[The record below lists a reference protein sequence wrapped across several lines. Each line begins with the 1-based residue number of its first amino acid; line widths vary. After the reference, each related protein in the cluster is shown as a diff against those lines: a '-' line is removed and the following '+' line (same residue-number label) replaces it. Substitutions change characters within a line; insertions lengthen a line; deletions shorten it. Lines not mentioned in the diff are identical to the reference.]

1 MALLIHKEN
10 QKILWNIINNN
21 PYIINHFVSQS
32 PSSKENWFKQS
43 MQICYEKYKTVSIPN
58 TNYLNNIN
66 KEVLSYMINSIK
78 NKNDSKPVLE
88 QNMIQTPE
96 IIKDNKADIYN
107 NEFNSRQEE
116 YNNMFKREMPKDIDF
131 SEKETDSP
139 LTSMDELVKRE
150 LENREK
156 IFKETT
162 FGYPVTTP
170 KLNIDNNNNI
180 KIDSIEL
187 QSETKDKKSVSWT
200 LPSNDI
206 NEMLAVQKSEIY
218 SLRLLIIELTNRIEK
233 LEKGNI
239 EKEVIEPEVIEPEVI
254 TKPIENK
261 ELNIESEG
269 VLEENKN

>member
-32 PSSKENWFKQS
+32 PLSKENWFKQS
-43 MQICYEKYKTVSIPN
+43 MEICYEKYKNVSIPN

-78 NKNDSKPVLE
+78 NKNNPKPVLE

-116 YNNMFKREMPKDIDF
+116 YNNMFKREIPKDIDF

-150 LENREK
+150 TR
-156 IFKETT
+156 
-162 FGYPVTTP
+162 
-170 KLNIDNNNNI
+170 
-180 KIDSIEL
+180 
-187 QSETKDKKSVSWT
+187 KS
-200 LPSNDI
+200 
-206 NEMLAVQKSEIY
+206 
-218 SLRLLIIELTNRIEK
+218 
-233 LEKGNI
+233 
-239 EKEVIEPEVIEPEVI
+239 
-254 TKPIENK
+254 
-261 ELNIESEG
+261 
-269 VLEENKN
+269 

>member
-1 MALLIHKEN
+1 
-10 QKILWNIINNN
+10 
-21 PYIINHFVSQS
+21 
-32 PSSKENWFKQS
+32 

-239 EKEVIEPEVIEPEVI
+239 EKEVIEPEVI